1 MSGKYTDAQKKASL
15 DYQRKMAQL
24 KITVTKEERDLY
36 QKHANKKGVTLTTLI
51 KELLDKD
58 MKKQ

>member
-1 MSGKYTDAQKKASL
+1 MSGRYTDAQKKASL
-15 DYQRKMAQL
+15 DYQKKMAQL

-51 KELLDKD
+51 TELLYKD
-58 MKKQ
+58 IKKQ

>member
-15 DYQRKMAQL
+15 DYQKKMAQL

-36 QKHANKKGVTLTTLI
+36 QKHAREKGVTLTTLI

-58 MKKQ
+58 MEKQ

>member
-15 DYQRKMAQL
+15 DYQKKMAQL

-36 QKHANKKGVTLTTLI
+36 QKHVSEKGTTLTALI

-58 MKKQ
+58 MEKQ

>member
-24 KITVTKEERDLY
+24 KRTVTKEERDLY
-36 QKHANKKGVTLTTLI
+36 QKHASKKGVTLTTLI
-51 KELLDKD
+51 KELLNKD
-58 MKKQ
+58 LEKQ

>member
-51 KELLDKD
+51 KELLYKD
-58 MKKQ
+58 IKKQ

>member
-15 DYQRKMAQL
+15 DYQKKMAQL

-51 KELLDKD
+51 KELLNKD
-58 MKKQ
+58 LEKQ